1 MKMNLK
7 HNMHL
12 LPQIVIDLAD
22 NALNESK
29 HENERSNYILRL
41 ETIRDYCSA
50 AINKY
55 NTTKPIKKTN
65 TRVMR

>member
-1 MKMNLK
+1 MNLK

-12 LPQIVIDLAD
+12 LPQIVIDLVD

-29 HENERSNYILRL
+29 HENERSNYLLRL
-41 ETIRDYCSA
+41 ETIRDYCNA

-55 NTTKPIKKTN
+55 NNTKPIVKSK

>member
-1 MKMNLK
+1 
-7 HNMHL
+7 MHL
-12 LPQIVIDLAD
+12 LPQIVLDLAES
-22 NALNESK
+22 ALDESK

-41 ETIRDYCSA
+41 ETIRDYCGA

-55 NTTKPIKKTN
+55 NVAKPIKKPN